1 MRNKHITIE
10 EYNKEMNDLMKSDE
24 FKSLTIDEQL
34 ITMLELADKYK
45 II

>member
-1 MRNKHITIE
+1 MKKVELE
-10 EYNKEMNDLMKSDE
+10 EYNKIMNDLMKSDE

>member
-1 MRNKHITIE
+1 MKKVELE
-10 EYNKEMNDLMKSDE
+10 EYNKIMNDLMESDE